1 MKTGCRLLLGTFTL
15 AVGFAL
21 LPAPAWAGAVKF
33 TVGSIAVPTD
43 VVVPGAAAS
52 GTEAYAF
59 SWITARY
66 DEKLAA
72 SQPAHNYGSHAPAS
86 APAVQKVNGVPFILQ
101 NIGGELNSTTV
112 LAKKFGNVSL
122 KCVGSDD
129 SAWSPAPA
137 GAFAKLAS
145 VEDGPAYQSILHGF
159 AFGTAAAPLSVTVGH
174 LEVGQPCTVVFWVNS
189 SHVSGNEPTTITCGE
204 ASVSVTPNVTN
215 LDGGLGHFVT
225 ATFEAEGESQ
235 TFLFTSAWH
244 PQLNAIE
251 VIRGQGE

>member
-1 MKTGCRLLLGTFTL
+1 MKTRHRLLLGIVAL
-15 AVGFAL
+15 GFGLGPGA
-21 LPAPAWAGAVKF
+21 AQAGPVKF
-33 TVGSIAVPTD
+33 TVGSIAAPTD

-86 APAVQKVNGVPFILQ
+86 APALQKVNGVPFILQ
-101 NIGGELNSTTV
+101 NVGGEVNSTAV
-112 LAKKFGNVSL
+112 MAKRFGNVSI

-129 SAWSPAPA
+129 SAWSPAPE
-137 GAFAKLAS
+137 GAFAKLAKMD
-145 VEDGPAYQSILHGF
+145 DGPAYQSILHGF
-159 AFGTAAAPLSVTVGH
+159 VFGTAAAPLSVTVGH
-174 LEVGQPCTVVFWVNS
+174 LEAGQPCTVVFWVNLS
-189 SHVSGNEPTTITCGE
+189 SHPGGNEPTTITCGE
-204 ASVSVTPNVTN
+204 ASVSVTPNVAN
-215 LDGGLGHFVT
+215 AEGGLGHFVT
-225 ATFEAEGESQ
+225 ATFEAESESQ
-235 TFLFTSAWH
+235 TFLLTSAWH